1 MPTGPLDRWDVVAKP
16 GRARIRVARGRAG
29 TKTLLRMPQIPV
41 RCISDRR
48 PTALQM
54 TVACSRPKFRRL
66 RPWWS
71 PVRLAAICISHVL
84 TLAASQNCC
93 RALTRQ
99 LRQGFG
105 LIHERGAAQ
114 AKMEDS
120 WPVESDQRI
129 EILDFSGAMLF
140 GAIFLKIGVR
150 RDAGLFSIRRCR
162 PISMRSGLHTAVVT
176 SRVVPHGAQ
185 V

>member
-129 EILDFSGAMLF
+129 EVLDFPALCSSGPSSVRSVF
-140 GAIFLKIGVR
+140 GGTPDFSPSADVDRFQRYGVYTQR
-150 RDAGLFSIRRCR
+150 
-162 PISMRSGLHTAVVT
+162 
-176 SRVVPHGAQ
+176 
-185 V
+185 